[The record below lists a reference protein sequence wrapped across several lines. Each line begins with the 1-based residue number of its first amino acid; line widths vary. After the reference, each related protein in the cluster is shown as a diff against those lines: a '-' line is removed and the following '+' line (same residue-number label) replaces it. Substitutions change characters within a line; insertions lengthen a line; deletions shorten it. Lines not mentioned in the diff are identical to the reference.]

1 MEKKKNSKLEMLF
14 DENDKEEKTKNWKK
28 EKLLINREIKSYYI
42 EKNFENFDKKCI
54 EHTSTTIVGLCM
66 KKIVILID

>member
-28 EKLLINREIKSYYI
+28 ENYQLI
-42 EKNFENFDKKCI
+42 EK
-54 EHTSTTIVGLCM
+54 
-66 KKIVILID
+66 